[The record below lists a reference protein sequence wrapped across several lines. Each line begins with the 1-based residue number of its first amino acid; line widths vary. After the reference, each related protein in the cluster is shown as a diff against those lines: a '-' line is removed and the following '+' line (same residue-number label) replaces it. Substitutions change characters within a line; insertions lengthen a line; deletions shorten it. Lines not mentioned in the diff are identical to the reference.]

1 VRFNPDAYRVDGEL
15 VRKPWVERA
24 AALATLIRTFVP
36 RKPPTMQIVYM
47 YYDTVAGK
55 PAICSNAEY
64 DPSIAAG
71 VSCIF

>member
-1 VRFNPDAYRVDGEL
+1 VRFNPDAYHVDGEL

-36 RKPPTMQIVYM
+36 RKPPTMEIVYM

-55 PAICSNAEY
+55 PAILIAT
-64 DPSIAAG
+64 PSLTR
-71 VSCIF
+71 V